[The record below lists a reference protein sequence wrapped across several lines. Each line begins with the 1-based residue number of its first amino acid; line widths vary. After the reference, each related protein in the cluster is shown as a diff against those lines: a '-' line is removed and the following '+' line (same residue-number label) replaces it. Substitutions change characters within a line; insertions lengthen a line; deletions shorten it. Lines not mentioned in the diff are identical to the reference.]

1 MILEKTSFLQ
11 SCIVQTFVH
20 GSAPSQSGHTLI
32 SLDNRLIKYI
42 SDRLH
47 RIPAFVFD
55 FPTDSDSMYAEW
67 YSGNSGLGFAFFVND
82 FLVSLRYLQFH
93 DRFYLMLLTWASVAY
108 KTIMFSIAGLH
119 PFDEPNITQDTG
131 QVLLVNQCIL
141 YQVPQLLS
149 EVVEFT
155 WEIHLTCLLRILHI
169 LCV

>member
-11 SCIVQTFVH
+11 SCIVQTFVR
-20 GSAPSQSGHTLI
+20 GSAPSQSGHTHI
-32 SLDNRLIKYI
+32 SLDEPPYKVYFR
-42 SDRLH
+42 SSPSH
-47 RIPAFVFD
+47 SCFVFD

-67 YSGNSGLGFAFFVND
+67 YSGNSGLGLVFVND